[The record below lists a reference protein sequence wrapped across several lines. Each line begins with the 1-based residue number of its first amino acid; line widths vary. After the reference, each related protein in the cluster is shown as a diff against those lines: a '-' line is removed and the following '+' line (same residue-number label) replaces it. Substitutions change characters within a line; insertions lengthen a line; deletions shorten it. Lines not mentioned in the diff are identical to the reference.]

1 MKITKEEVLHIAHLS
16 RLAPDEA
23 ELAVMQEELA
33 KILDYMNTL
42 SAWEEGREAR
52 GEALPTPACPW
63 REDEVAPSFARKA
76 LLSQASVRREDSVIV
91 PRTVE

>member
-42 SAWEEGREAR
+42 SAWEEGREAG
-52 GEALPTPACPW
+52 GE
-63 REDEVAPSFARKA
+63 VSPSFAREA